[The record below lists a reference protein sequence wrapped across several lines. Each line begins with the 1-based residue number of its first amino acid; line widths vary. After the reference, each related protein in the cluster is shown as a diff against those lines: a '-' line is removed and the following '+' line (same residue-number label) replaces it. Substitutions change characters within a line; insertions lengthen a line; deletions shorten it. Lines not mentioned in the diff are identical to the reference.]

1 MEFTRWAPPCR
12 HSLRFRAAPA
22 PLSCFT
28 CRLAPTYT
36 TRKSRSIYSRVHL
49 MGATLSPA
57 LHAPAL
63 SSRLA
68 RTYTTKTNVQFT
80 AGFTCRSYP
89 AALHSCA
96 ASPSIHSPALPSRLA
111 SAYTTKNKRS
121 IYSRVHLMGATPS
134 PSTPMLRRA
143 HSTLLLRL
151 ATLLLCTRQK

>member
-1 MEFTRWAPPCR
+1 
-12 HSLRFRAAPA
+12 
-22 PLSCFT
+22 
-28 CRLAPTYT
+28 
-36 TRKSRSIYSRVHL
+36 

-57 LHAPAL
+57 LYAPAL

-68 RTYTTKTNVQFT
+68 PTYTTKTNVQFT
-80 AGFTCRSYP
+80 AGFTCRSHP
-89 AALHSCA
+89 TALHSRA

-111 SAYTTKNKRS
+111 PAYTTKNKRS